1 MPDGAERVA
10 RRIANVLR
18 VSVQHFIR
26 ERAPEAAATI
36 SFFTIF
42 SLFPVLL
49 ILAAIGG
56 SLIDT
61 LQAQERIID
70 LIVKV
75 FPIQRELIHNN
86 LLRIVN
92 ARGTVSAIGLVA
104 LLWAATNAFD
114 ALIRNINR
122 AWIDRPRRGILRT
135 RLAALGVVAGLAG
148 LLAVLL
154 LVQAAISAI
163 TKRVAPP
170 TADTFMGVI
179 DRVPSDV
186 LLLIIAFLVLLA
198 FYRLAPSARVR
209 WIEAVIGA
217 GAAAVAFVAATGIF
231 SWYLGSGLARYNVV
245 YGSLGAFL
253 AFLSWI
259 YIVTLI
265 TLGGAHI
272 SAGVAMYPKN
282 GNAKVEE
289 ARTPGKLS

>member
-1 MPDGAERVA
+1 MPDGAERVV
-10 RRIANVLR
+10 RRIADVLR
-18 VSVQHFIR
+18 VSAQHFIR

-75 FPIQRELIHNN
+75 FPIERELIRNN
-86 LLRIVN
+86 LTRIVN
-92 ARGTVSAIGLVA
+92 ARGAVSAIGLVA

-122 AWIDRPRRGILRT
+122 AWIDRPRRGIIKT

-148 LLAVLL
+148 VLAVLL
-154 LVQAAISAI
+154 LVEAAIAAI
-163 TKRVAPP
+163 TKRVDPP
-170 TADTFMGVI
+170 AADTFMGMV
-179 DRVPSDV
+179 DRIPSEA
-186 LLLIIAFLVLLA
+186 LLLILAFLILLA

-209 WIEAVIGA
+209 WIEAMVGA

-253 AFLSWI
+253 ALLSWI

-272 SAGVAMYPKN
+272 AAGVAAYSKN
-282 GNAKVEE
+282 GNAKVRETN
-289 ARTPGKLS
+289 TPGELC

>member
-18 VSVQHFIR
+18 VSAQHFVR

-209 WIEAVIGA
+209 WIDAVIGA

-272 SAGVAMYPKN
+272 SAGVATYSKN